1 MHEHELQLNDE
12 ITPEVKS
19 SSGKKILGGFGC
31 GCLVIVLVLAGLTYW
46 AYRHF
51 TSYVRGYEEQGYTLV
66 QGAMIQSSSA
76 KTGSFLYFGQKATV
90 GDVNGNVAAQ
100 CQQIT
105 FEGTITGDVNL
116 LCQQVTI
123 AETAVILGNIHAE
136 DVQQLVIKGEVRGE
150 ITGDIQQLV
159 NPNQKQE

>member
-1 MHEHELQLNDE
+1 MDEHELQLNDE

-66 QGAMIQSSSA
+66 QGQMIQSSSA
-76 KTGSFLYFGQKATV
+76 KTGSFVYFGQKVTV

>member
-1 MHEHELQLNDE
+1 MDEHEPQLNDE
-12 ITPEVKS
+12 TTPEVKN
-19 SSGKKILGGFGC
+19 SSGKKILGGCGC
-31 GCLVIVLVLAGLTYW
+31 GCLIIVLVLAGLLYW
-46 AYRHF
+46 GYRYF
-51 TSYVRGYEEQGYTLV
+51 TSYVRGFEEQGYTLV
-66 QGAMIQSSSA
+66 QGQVVTSTETR
-76 KTGSFLYFGQKATV
+76 TGSYVFFGQKATV

-123 AETAVILGNIHAE
+123 AETAVILGNSHAE
-136 DVQQLVIKGEVRGE
+136 GVQQLVIKGEVRGE